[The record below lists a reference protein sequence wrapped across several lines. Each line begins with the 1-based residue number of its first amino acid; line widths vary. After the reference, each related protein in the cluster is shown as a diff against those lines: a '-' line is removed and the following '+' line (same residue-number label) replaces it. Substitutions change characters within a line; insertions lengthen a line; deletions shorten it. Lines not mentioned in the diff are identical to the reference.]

1 MSYPLDPIQSQLAG
15 PPLGFRFSVLF
26 LFGGAIPN
34 PLDTRFRKVS
44 GIGSSITTRTINEGG
59 QNQYSQH
66 LPEKVQYDNLVLERG
81 MAFGSPLVTELNV
94 TMSLFKFNP
103 SNVLVS
109 LLDELGLPISSWLFL
124 TAFPVKWT
132 ISPLDAEAN
141 QVVIETLEL
150 SYQRMQS
157 IRL

>member
-1 MSYPLDPIQSQLAG
+1 MSYPLDPIRSLVAG

-26 LFGGAIPN
+26 FFGGVIPN
-34 PLDTRFRKVS
+34 PLDTRFKKVS
-44 GIGSSITTRTINEGG
+44 GISSSVSTRTINEGG
-59 QNQYSQH
+59 QNLYSQR
-66 LPEKVQYDNLVLERG
+66 LPEKVQYENLVLERG
-81 MAFGSPLVTELNV
+81 LAVGSPLAIELNV

-109 LLDELGLPISSWLFL
+109 LLDESGIPISSWLFL

-132 ISPLDAEAN
+132 ISPLDADAN

-150 SYQRMQS
+150 SFQRMQS

>member
-1 MSYPLDPIQSQLAG
+1 MSYPLDPIRSLVAG

-26 LFGGAIPN
+26 FFGGVITN
-34 PLDTRFRKVS
+34 PLDTRFKKVS
-44 GIGSSITTRTINEGG
+44 GISSSVSTRTINEGG
-59 QNQYSQH
+59 QNLYSQR
-66 LPEKVQYDNLVLERG
+66 LPEKVQYENLVLERG
-81 MAFGSPLVTELNV
+81 LAVGSPLAVELNV

-109 LLDELGLPISSWLFL
+109 LLDESGIPISSWLFL

-132 ISPLDAEAN
+132 ISPLDADAN

-150 SYQRMQS
+150 SFQRMQS